1 MSRVANSTTRRRRHR
16 ALLSR
21 TVGYRLLRNSVFK
34 RAKEATL
41 KAGPYAYVHRRLKKR
56 EYRRLWN
63 VKINAAARLNETT
76 YSQLISGLKAAKIDL
91 DRKVLSQIAEQDAA
105 AFTAIVQAVRS

>member
-1 MSRVANSTTRRRRHR
+1 MPRVANSTTRRRRHR
-16 ALLSR
+16 ALLTR
-21 TVGYRLLRNSVFK
+21 TVGFRLKRKNVFK

-63 VKINAAARLNETT
+63 VKINAAARLNDTT
-76 YSQLISGLKAAKIDL
+76 YSKLISGLKAANVTL
-91 DRKVLSQIAEQDAA
+91 DRKVLSQIAEHDAA
-105 AFTAIVQAVRS
+105 AFSAIVKAAH

>member
-16 ALLSR
+16 ALLTR
-21 TVGYRLLRNSVFK
+21 TVGFRLKRKNVFK

-56 EYRRLWN
+56 EFRRQWN
-63 VKINAAARLNETT
+63 VKINAAAHANDTT
-76 YSQLISGLKAAKIDL
+76 YSQLISALKAAHIEL
-91 DRKVLSQIAEQDAA
+91 DRKVLSQIAEHDAA
-105 AFTAIVQAVRS
+105 AFAAIVKAAH

>member
-16 ALLSR
+16 ALLTR
-21 TVGYRLLRNSVFK
+21 TVGFRLKRKNVFK

-56 EYRRLWN
+56 EFRRLWN
-63 VKINAAARLNETT
+63 VKINAAARENETT
-76 YSQLISGLKAAKIDL
+76 YSQLICALKTAHIEL
-91 DRKVLSQIAEQDAA
+91 DRKVLSQIAEYDAA
-105 AFTAIVQAVRS
+105 AFTEIVKAAR